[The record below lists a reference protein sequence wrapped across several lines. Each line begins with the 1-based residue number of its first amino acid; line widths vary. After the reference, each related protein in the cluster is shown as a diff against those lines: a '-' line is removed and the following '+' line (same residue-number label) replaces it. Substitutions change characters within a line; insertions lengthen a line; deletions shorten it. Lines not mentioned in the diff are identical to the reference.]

1 MTRHMQ
7 ASPETLS
14 TRKEITTMRRVALII
29 ITVALLVPSSTF
41 AEDALPQPV
50 QVVAAVL
57 QLSPEQIASLVDTLR
72 QREQAVQP
80 LQQQLRMQQEE
91 LGKALQAPAPDA
103 QIVGQLLIQ
112 TRTIEQQIAA
122 TAWQFSAQFQQV
134 LDQEQLERLQQ
145 IQAIAGVCQFVP
157 AFEATGLL

>member
-7 ASPETLS
+7 ASPEALNS
-14 TRKEITTMRRVALII
+14 GKEMTMRRVALII
-29 ITVALLVPSSTF
+29 ITVALLVPSRTF

-72 QREQAVQP
+72 RREQALQP

-122 TAWQFSAQFQQV
+122 TARQFSAQFQQV

-157 AFEATGLL
+157 AFEATGL